1 MLAADLFSFAVRVR
15 ERAPLVHCLTNLVV
29 TNFTANVL
37 LALGAA
43 PAMVVAREEVG
54 EFVPLA
60 NAVSVNLGTLDLPQ
74 SKAIRAAVEAANR
87 AHKPW
92 ILDPVAVGP
101 LSFRT
106 AFAFDLLDA
115 HPAVIRGNASEIIS
129 LSGGESSAR
138 GVDSTAFAEAA
149 LDAAQ
154 LLALKTGA
162 VVAVTGP
169 TDYVTDGRRT
179 IALSNGSPLMTRV
192 TGVGCALSATVAA
205 FVGAVNA
212 DDEADNEADDFWA
225 ATVAAI
231 AYSTIAGELASRD
244 AALPGSFAVAYLD
257 RLASLDANVFAAT
270 LVSRDVAPT

>member
-1 MLAADLFSFAVRVR
+1 MLAADLFSFVTRVR

-37 LALGAA
+37 LATGAA
-43 PAMVVAREEVG
+43 PAMVVAREEVA
-54 EFVPLA
+54 EFVPIAQAL
-60 NAVSVNLGTLDLPQ
+60 SVNLGTLDVPQ
-74 SKAIRAAVEAANR
+74 TRAIRAAVDAANG
-87 AHKPW
+87 AGTPW

-106 AFAFDLLDA
+106 EFALDLLDSK
-115 HPAVIRGNASEIIS
+115 PAAIRGNASEIIS
-129 LSGGESSAR
+129 LAGGAASGR
-138 GVDSTAFAEAA
+138 GVDSTAATDLA

-154 LLALKTGA
+154 VLALKTQA
-162 VVAVTGP
+162 VVAVTGS
-169 TDYVTDGRRT
+169 TDYVTDGRRV

-205 FVGAVNA
+205 FVGTAS
-212 DDEADNEADDFWA
+212 EPGEHWS

-231 AYSTIAGELASRD
+231 AYSTIAGELAARD

-257 RLASLDANVFAAT
+257 RLASLEYEAFAKT
-270 LVSRDVAPT
+270 LVQRDIVAD

>member
-1 MLAADLFSFAVRVR
+1 MLAADLFAFAARVR

-43 PAMVVAREEVG
+43 PAMVVAREEVAG
-54 EFVPLA
+54 FAPLA

-74 SKAIRAAVEAANR
+74 SKSIRAAVDAANG
-87 AHKPW
+87 AGKPW
-92 ILDPVAVGP
+92 VLDPVAVGP
-101 LSFRT
+101 LKFRT
-106 AFAFDLLDA
+106 EFAFDLLEL

-129 LSGGESSAR
+129 LSGGATSGR
-138 GVDSTAFAEAA
+138 GVDSTALADAA

-154 LLALKTGA
+154 LLALKTRA

-179 IALSNGSPLMTRV
+179 VTLSNGSVLMTRV

-205 FVGAVNA
+205 FIGVAGVDASA
-212 DDEADNEADDFWA
+212 DDYWL
-225 ATVAAI
+225 ATVAAL
-231 AYSTIAGELASRD
+231 AVSAVAGELAARD

-257 RLASLDANVFAAT
+257 RLASLDAASFAAA
-270 LVSRDVAPT
+270 LVMREVTP

>member
-1 MLAADLFSFAVRVR
+1 MIPSADLYSFVTRVR
-15 ERAPLVHCLTNLVV
+15 SQAPLVHCLTNLVV

-37 LALGAA
+37 LAVGAA

-54 EFVPLA
+54 EFAPIASAL
-60 NAVSVNLGTLDLPQ
+60 SVNLGTLDLPQ
-74 SKAIRAAVEAANR
+74 AHAIRAAVDAANG

-101 LSFRT
+101 LAFRT
-106 AFAFDLLDA
+106 EFAFDLLDA
-115 HPAVIRGNASEIIS
+115 KPSVIRGNASEIIS
-129 LSGGESSAR
+129 LSGGAASGR
-138 GVDSTAFAEAA
+138 GVDSTAATDAA

-154 LLALKTGA
+154 VLALKTQA

-169 TDYVTDGRRT
+169 TDYITDGRRT

-205 FVGAVNA
+205 FVGTAA
-212 DDEADNEADDFWA
+212 SREEYWD

-231 AYSTIAGELASRD
+231 AYSTIAGELAARD

-257 RLASLDANVFAAT
+257 RLASVDEAAFEKT
-270 LVSRDVAPT
+270 LVQRDVA

>member
-1 MLAADLFSFAVRVR
+1 MPAADLFSFVSRVR

-37 LALGAA
+37 LAIGAA

-54 EFVPLA
+54 EFAPLA
-60 NAVSVNLGTLDLPQ
+60 NALSVNLGTLDVPQ
-74 SKAIRAAVEAANR
+74 SRAIRAAVDAANG
-87 AHKPW
+87 AGKPW
-92 ILDPVAVGP
+92 VLDPVAVGP
-101 LSFRT
+101 LAFRT
-106 AFAFDLLDA
+106 EFALDLLDA
-115 HPAVIRGNASEIIS
+115 RPAAIRGNASEIIS
-129 LSGGESSAR
+129 LSGGAASGR
-138 GVDSTAFAEAA
+138 GVDSTAATDAA

-154 LLALKTGA
+154 ILALKTQA
-162 VVAVTGP
+162 IVAVTGE

-205 FVGAVNA
+205 FVGTAS
-212 DDEADNEADDFWA
+212 ERGEFWA

-231 AYSTIAGELASRD
+231 AYSTIAGELAARD

-257 RLASLDANVFAAT
+257 RLASLDADAFGRT
-270 LVSRDVAPT
+270 LVQRDIVGN

>member
-1 MLAADLFSFAVRVR
+1 MLAADLFSFVNRVR

-37 LALGAA
+37 LAIGAA

-54 EFVPLA
+54 EFAPIAHAL
-60 NAVSVNLGTLDLPQ
+60 SVNLGTLDVPQ
-74 SKAIRAAVEAANR
+74 SRAIRAAVEAANG
-87 AHKPW
+87 AGKPW
-92 ILDPVAVGP
+92 VLDPVAVGP

-106 AFAFDLLDA
+106 EFALDLLDSK
-115 HPAVIRGNASEIIS
+115 PAVIRGNASEIIS
-129 LSGGESSAR
+129 LSGGAASGR
-138 GVDSTAFAEAA
+138 GVDSTAATDAA

-154 LLALKTGA
+154 VLALKTQA
-162 VVAVTGP
+162 VVAVTGQI
-169 TDYVTDGRRT
+169 DYVTDGRRV

-205 FVGAVNA
+205 FVGTAS
-212 DDEADNEADDFWA
+212 DRDEFWA

-231 AYSTIAGELASRD
+231 AYSTIAGELAARD

-257 RLASLDANVFAAT
+257 RLASLDAEAFEKT
-270 LVSRDVAPT
+270 LVQRDIVSG

>member
-54 EFVPLA
+54 EFVPLT

-74 SKAIRAAVEAANR
+74 SKAIRVAVEAANR

-169 TDYVTDGRRT
+169 TDYITDGRRT

-212 DDEADNEADDFWA
+212 DDEADDFWA
-225 ATVAAI
+225 ATAAAI

-257 RLASLDANVFAAT
+257 RLASLDASVFAAT

>member
-1 MLAADLFSFAVRVR
+1 MLAADLFSFARSVR

-43 PAMVVAREEVG
+43 PAMVVAREEVS
-54 EFVPLA
+54 EFAPMA

-74 SKAIRAAVEAANR
+74 SRAIRAAVDAANG

-106 AFAFDLLDA
+106 ELALDLLDA
-115 HPAVIRGNASEIIS
+115 KPAVIRGNASEIIS
-129 LSGGESSAR
+129 LSGGASSGR
-138 GVDSTAFAEAA
+138 GVDSTALAESA

-162 VVAVTGP
+162 IVAVTGV
-169 TDYVTDGRRT
+169 TDYITDGRRT
-179 IALSNGSPLMTRV
+179 VALSNGSVLMTRV

-205 FVGAVNA
+205 FVGVAK
-212 DDEADNEADDFWA
+212 ADDFWA
-225 ATVAAI
+225 ATVAAV
-231 AYSTIAGELASRD
+231 AYSSIAGELAARD

-257 RLASLDANVFAAT
+257 RLASLGEDAFAAT
-270 LVSRDVAPT
+270 LVQRDIPAA